1 LFLVAAVVQ
10 IVIVLGF
17 VGARES
23 LLRRGEEIVLA
34 TVPVDPRDLFRG
46 DYVVLRYEVSS
57 VDLCFGSVGSRIY
70 VPLVRAEDVY
80 VQANA
85 ERVPPSEDLTALRSR
100 HAGPVLKGQI
110 ETQVPA
116 LADEPMTPPPE
127 NEPGLA
133 VPDDG
138 RSCVVSYGIES
149 YFVPE
154 GTGREIEQQ
163 LGDIKVRVT
172 VDGEG
177 RAAIVG
183 LVPEDDPPR

>member
-1 LFLVAAVVQ
+1 MRNLTLPQVLFLVAAVVQ

-17 VGARES
+17 VGAREA
-23 LLRRGEEIVLA
+23 LLRRGQEIVLA

-70 VPLVRAEDVY
+70 VPLVRSGDVY

-85 ERVPPSEDLTALRSR
+85 ERVRPSEDLTDLRSR
-100 HAGPVLKGQI
+100 HQGPLLKGRI
-110 ETQVPA
+110 ESREIT
-116 LADEPMTPPPE
+116 TPNNLRGCE
-127 NEPGLA
+127 
-133 VPDDG
+133 
-138 RSCVVSYGIES
+138 VSYGIES

-163 LGDIKVRVT
+163 QGDITMRVM

-177 RAAIVG
+177 RAAIAG
-183 LVPEDDPPR
+183 LVPNDPAA

>member
-1 LFLVAAVVQ
+1 MRALTRPQVLFLVAAVVQ

-23 LLRRGEEIVLA
+23 LLRRGQEIMLA

-57 VDLCFGSVGSRIY
+57 VDLCFGSAGSHIY
-70 VPLVRAEDVY
+70 VPLIRNGDVH
-80 VQANA
+80 VQADA
-85 ERVPPSEDLTALRSR
+85 RRHPPAEDLTDVRSR
-100 HAGPVLKGQI
+100 HQGPVLRGQM
-110 ETQVPA
+110 ESA
-116 LADEPMTPPPE
+116 GF
-127 NEPGLA
+127 N
-133 VPDDG
+133 PDDQS
-138 RSCVVSYGIES
+138 SCQVSYGIES

-163 LGDIKVRVT
+163 LGDIKMRVT

-183 LVPEDDPPR
+183 LVQSADPAA